1 MPNTYWDP
9 SMEYEESLNY
19 ATGVVIAWGYPEHFA
34 DVFLEDN
41 DPSSLSKLTPDFCR
55 DQFKIAIHDTYVRV
69 PQGLIKDIIDT
80 YILQMSWS
88 DIREAARLRVLGYDH
103 PTEDPD
109 YDEDSY
115 SSFSSM
121 NVEIE
126 FRSAISA
133 RIQSS
138 DYPES
143 LAAHFLNESPKLG
156 LEQFTDE
163 YVRNHFLALLEES
176 KKALGNG
183 VLADFL
189 TNSGHLI
196 DVEVVRNK
204 ALKLLQNLS
213 RG

>member
-1 MPNTYWDP
+1 MPNTHWDS

-19 ATGVVIAWGYPEHFA
+19 ATGVVILWGYPEHFA

-55 DQFKIAIHDTYVRV
+55 DQFKIVIHDTYVRV

-80 YILQMSWS
+80 YILQISWS

-126 FRSAISA
+126 FSSAISA

-143 LAAHFLNESPKLG
+143 LAAHFLNESPRLAVG
-156 LEQFTDE
+156 QFTDA

-183 VLADFL
+183 LLADFL

-196 DVEVVRNK
+196 DVKVVRNQ
-204 ALKLLQNLS
+204 ALALLQNLLS
-213 RG
+213 G